1 MGQHSA
7 ANGKAVASKGWVT
20 AMGQHSAANGK
31 AVASKGWVTA
41 MGQHMGEVLWARV
54 L

>member
-1 MGQHSA
+1 LQRRFYELGKISAKGQL
-7 ANGKAVASKGWVT
+7 
-20 AMGQHSAANGK
+20 SAANGK